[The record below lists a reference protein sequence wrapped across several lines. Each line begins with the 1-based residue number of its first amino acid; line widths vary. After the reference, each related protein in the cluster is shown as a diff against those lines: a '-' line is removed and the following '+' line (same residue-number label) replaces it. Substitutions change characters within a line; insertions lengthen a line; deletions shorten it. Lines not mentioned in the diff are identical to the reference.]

1 MQQAFDNLG
10 KKTDPITGVVLGEE
24 FIDTFHDAYGA
35 EPEVPDYHAALDTHA
50 TTRTMWYWELQLS
63 CSS

>member
-24 FIDTFHDAYGA
+24 FTTPFTIDLRA
-35 EPEVPDYHAALDTHA
+35 EPVKLPTILP
-50 TTRTMWYWELQLS
+50 
-63 CSS
+63 